1 MKRHYYDAY
10 DPQCDDGEEDL
21 YDALSTQ
28 IRDSLPEYLREDG
41 RPWDVFEV
49 VILAGVEI
57 ERRRMPDT
65 MLRTERDAARAKA
78 DQLQRERDEARAI
91 ADDLAGALGALR
103 RLQVKPPIGDIAT
116 AWWEAMAVAL
126 DALMKHAAHKEK
138 R

>member
-1 MKRHYYDAY
+1 MTRYRDAY

-41 RPWDVFEV
+41 KPWDVFEV

-65 MLRTERDAARAKA
+65 MIRTERDAARAKA

-91 ADDLAGALGALR
+91 ADELGVVLAKQQQHCDCAAAEASHNEIWHALE
-103 RLQVKPPIGDIAT
+103 
-116 AWWEAMAVAL
+116 AWADE
-126 DALMKHAAHKEK
+126 KEN

>member
-1 MKRHYYDAY
+1 VKRHYDAF

-57 ERRRMPDT
+57 DR
-65 MLRTERDAARAKA
+65 LRAHVEK
-78 DQLQRERDEARAI
+78 LRECA
-91 ADDLAGALGALR
+91 
-103 RLQVKPPIGDIAT
+103 
-116 AWWEAMAVAL
+116 
-126 DALMKHAAHKEK
+126 KEK

>member
-1 MKRHYYDAY
+1 MKRHYDAF

-57 ERRRMPDT
+57 DR
-65 MLRTERDAARAKA
+65 LRAHVEK
-78 DQLQRERDEARAI
+78 LRECA
-91 ADDLAGALGALR
+91 
-103 RLQVKPPIGDIAT
+103 
-116 AWWEAMAVAL
+116 
-126 DALMKHAAHKEK
+126 KEK